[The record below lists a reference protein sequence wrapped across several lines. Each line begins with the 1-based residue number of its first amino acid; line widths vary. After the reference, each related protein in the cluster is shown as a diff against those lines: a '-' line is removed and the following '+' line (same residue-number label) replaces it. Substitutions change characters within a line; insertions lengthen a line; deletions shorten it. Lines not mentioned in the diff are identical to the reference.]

1 MIDHNI
7 TNEALPVNESEG
19 ITIQRGKHDKENPYV
34 LISRKMLRDPSIS
47 PKAKGTLCYLLSLPD
62 NWKAH
67 PRHVAMAMG
76 VGKDQIY
83 NILKELII
91 AGYATKTES
100 KDEKG
105 KYKYVLYEFYEE
117 KLDPPQIY
125 KEKSTVSGNPD
136 TGFTDP
142 ENQALRYKEH
152 KNKLPKESNTSLKV
166 PTETEAAKAAEM
178 EIKPPPKPKREK
190 NDFTPRVREVANLMI
205 NSLLRIKE
213 DYVPPK
219 NLTAMLTEVDFIL
232 RLDKRDPIK
241 LMDVFNWALSDA
253 FWADKM
259 FKPNPA
265 KYLREKFDQ
274 LEMKM
279 NAKPPVNPNQVDRRL
294 RDKEGK
300 VVDAYKDLM
309 F

>member
-1 MIDHNI
+1 VISN
-7 TNEALPVNESEG
+7 S
-19 ITIQRGKHDKENPYV
+19 
-34 LISRKMLRDPSIS
+34 LIRDESIS
-47 PKAKGTLCYLLSLPD
+47 PECRWLIIFLLSNKEGWKINIQQVINHLKPHMGRDKVHALFNQAIDAGYIKRDLIARKNPNGGTLKGYRYLVSESPKFKEKNQHTENQD
-62 NWKAH
+62 TGDQGPGFPHIKKYYKNK
-67 PRHVAMAMG
+67 
-76 VGKDQIY
+76 KDY
-83 NILKELII
+83 KEELTPPI
-91 AGYATKTES
+91 
-100 KDEKG
+100 
-105 KYKYVLYEFYEE
+105 
-117 KLDPPQIY
+117 PPQ
-125 KEKSTVSGNPD
+125 NLD
-136 TGFTDP
+136 
-142 ENQALRYKEH
+142 L
-152 KNKLPKESNTSLKV
+152 LK
-166 PTETEAAKAAEM
+166 PTNEEAAKAAEM

-213 DYVPPK
+213 DYVPPQ

-232 RLDKRDPIK
+232 RLDNRDPIK

>member
-1 MIDHNI
+1 MHDCNV
-7 TNEALPVNESEG
+7 TNEALPVNESLG

-47 PKAKGTLCYLLSLPD
+47 PKAKGTLCYLLLLPD

-105 KYKYVLYEFYEE
+105 KYRHVLYEFYEE
-117 KLDPPQIY
+117 KLDLPQIY

-152 KNKLPKESNTSLKV
+152 KNK
-166 PTETEAAKAAEM
+166 
-178 EIKPPPKPKREK
+178 K
-190 NDFTPRVREVANLMI
+190 NAR
-205 NSLLRIKE
+205 
-213 DYVPPK
+213 
-219 NLTAMLTEVDFIL
+219 
-232 RLDKRDPIK
+232 
-241 LMDVFNWALSDA
+241 
-253 FWADKM
+253 
-259 FKPNPA
+259 
-265 KYLREKFDQ
+265 
-274 LEMKM
+274 
-279 NAKPPVNPNQVDRRL
+279 
-294 RDKEGK
+294 
-300 VVDAYKDLM
+300 
-309 F
+309 